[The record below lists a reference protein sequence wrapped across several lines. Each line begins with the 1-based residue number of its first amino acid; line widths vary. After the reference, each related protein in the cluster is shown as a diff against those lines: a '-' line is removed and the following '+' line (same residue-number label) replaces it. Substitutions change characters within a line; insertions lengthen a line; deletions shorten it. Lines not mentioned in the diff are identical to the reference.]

1 MYNILNKNMT
11 LEDDFG
17 AWWDLPKYNGVDI
30 EAKKYSDVRVKNRH
44 ASYRGWPGGERD
56 VEYWVELENGLAVG
70 MVHRKGDTGT
80 RRKKYAE
87 FPVVEMSNVT

>member
-17 AWWDLPKYNGVDI
+17 AWWDLPKYRNTDI
-30 EAKKYSDVRVKNRH
+30 EAKKFSDVRIVRRN
-44 ASYRGWPGGERD
+44 ASYKNWPGPERD
-56 VEYWVELENGLAVG
+56 VEYWVELENGFAVG
-70 MVHRKGDTGT
+70 MVHRKGASGT

-87 FPVVEMSNVT
+87 FPIVKMPK